1 MSGEEGKTLARRYFE
16 EVINQG
22 NLAVA
27 DQIFAADYIDHS
39 ARPGSPTGPVAVKP
53 VVAAFRAAFHELDET
68 IEDMVAEGD
77 KVALRFRAAGV
88 HRGEFRGIAPTG
100 RRVQWTGLAILRVA
114 GGKIVERWGVI
125 DVFSIIQQLG

>member
-39 ARPGSPTGPVAVKP
+39 ARPGNPTGPAAVKP
-53 VVAAFRAAFHELDET
+53 VIAAFRAAFHDLDET

-77 KVALRFRAAGV
+77 KVAL
-88 HRGEFRGIAPTG
+88 G

-125 DVFSIIQQLG
+125 DVFSIMQQLS

>member
-1 MSGEEGKTLARRYFE
+1 MNGDEGKTLARRYFE

-27 DQIFAADYIDHS
+27 DQIFASDYIDHS
-39 ARPGSPTGPVAVKP
+39 AQPGSPTGPMAVKP
-53 VVAAFRAAFHELDET
+53 AIAAFRAAFHELDET
-68 IEDMVAEGD
+68 IEDMVEEGD
-77 KVALRFRAAGV
+77 KVAFRFRAVGV

-100 RRVQWTGLAILRVA
+100 RRVQWTGLVILRVA

-125 DVFSIIQQLG
+125 DLFSIMQQLS

>member
-1 MSGEEGKTLARRYFE
+1 MNGDEGKTLARRYFE

-22 NLAVA
+22 NLSVA

-39 ARPGSPTGPVAVKP
+39 ARPGGPTGPVAVKP

-77 KVALRFRAAGV
+77 KVALRFRATGV

-100 RRVQWTGLAILRVA
+100 RRVQWTGLVILRVA

-125 DVFSIIQQLG
+125 DLFSIIQQLS

>member
-39 ARPGSPTGPVAVKP
+39 ARPGSPTGPMAVKP
-53 VVAAFRAAFHELDET
+53 VIAAFRAAFHELDET
-68 IEDMVAEGD
+68 IEDMVAG
-77 KVALRFRAAGV
+77 RGQGGV
-88 HRGEFRGIAPTG
+88 SLQSG
-100 RRVQWTGLAILRVA
+100 RRAPRRVPGHCSYRQA
-114 GGKIVERWGVI
+114 RAVDRSRHSPCCRGKDRRA
-125 DVFSIIQQLG
+125 LGRHRPLQHHAAA